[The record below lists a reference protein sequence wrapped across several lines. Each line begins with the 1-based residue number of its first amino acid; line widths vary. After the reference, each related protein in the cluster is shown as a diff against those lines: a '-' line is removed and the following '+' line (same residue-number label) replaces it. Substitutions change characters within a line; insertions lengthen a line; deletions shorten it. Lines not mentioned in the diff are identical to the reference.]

1 MSLQKD
7 QVVVLKSTNFGEA
20 DKILTVFGKEHG
32 KFTVF
37 ARGVRKIESRNRGS
51 IQTLSIAD
59 INFYRG
65 QGMANLRESS
75 SSYVPEINKEHLD
88 SVQKVLFL
96 LNKFLPEDEKE
107 NEIYEKL
114 SKLVRG
120 SFNLREV
127 NSFRINFLRL
137 LGYLP
142 EMNLCNNCG
151 RSDELTSFIPTEMC
165 VLCKECSKKAE
176 GGIKM
181 YNLKD
186 CRFESKVMDGAIN
199 RFVAKIVEN
208 A

>member
-7 QVVVLKSTNFGEA
+7 QVIILKSTNFGEA
-20 DKILTVFGKEHG
+20 DKILTVFGREHG
-32 KFTVF
+32 KFTIF

-75 SSYVPEINKEHLD
+75 SFYVPEVTKEQLEN
-88 SVQKVLFL
+88 VQKVLFL

-107 NEIYEKL
+107 IEIYDKL
-114 SKLVRG
+114 SKLIRG
-120 SFNLREV
+120 SFDLREV
-127 NSFRINFLRL
+127 NSFRVSFLSL

-142 EMNLCNNCG
+142 EMNICNTCG
-151 RSDELTSFIPTEMC
+151 RPDELSSFVPSEMC
-165 VLCKECSKKAE
+165 VLCGECSQKAE
-176 GGIKM
+176 GGVKM

-186 CRFESKVMDGAIN
+186 CRFESKIMDSALN